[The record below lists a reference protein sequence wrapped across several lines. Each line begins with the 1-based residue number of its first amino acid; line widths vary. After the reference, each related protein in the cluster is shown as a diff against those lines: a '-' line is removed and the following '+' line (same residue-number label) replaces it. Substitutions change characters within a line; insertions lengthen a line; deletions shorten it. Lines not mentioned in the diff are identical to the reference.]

1 MTKEEK
7 LLIAKKAFNQIS
19 REKEVNY
26 WKNSQPSR
34 FATIEFI
41 AKKLYEA
48 TSKLDENEEEI
59 MEIDNFSE
67 ISWENSNYII
77 EEVSRTGG
85 GEWEWEYMDV
95 IFKIT
100 IKENWECIYIKFVG
114 YYNSWDWSEWSE
126 KYLVEPRQVEVTQY
140 FNI

>member
-67 ISWENSNYII
+67 IS
-77 EEVSRTGG
+77 
-85 GEWEWEYMDV
+85 
-95 IFKIT
+95 
-100 IKENWECIYIKFVG
+100 
-114 YYNSWDWSEWSE
+114 
-126 KYLVEPRQVEVTQY
+126 
-140 FNI
+140 